1 MAQHTLPCP
10 ICAQIEL
17 CQAGTQPRLIAE
29 MRSGWAVL
37 GESQLFRGYS
47 LLLCKTPATELH
59 ELSTQARR
67 QFLDDMS
74 ALARAVNE
82 EVRPRKLN
90 YEMLGNLAPHLHWHL
105 LPRHED
111 DAQPSQPVW
120 NFWNQSDPKYFYD
133 PARDAE
139 LIAAIR
145 QQLATA
151 MTSSKS

>member
-1 MAQHTLPCP
+1 MAIHSLPCP

-17 CQAGTQPRLIAE
+17 CETGKHPRLIAE
-29 MRSGWAVL
+29 MPSGWAVL

-59 ELSTQARR
+59 ELPLEARR

-74 ALARAVNE
+74 ALAQAVDE
-82 EVRPRKLN
+82 AVRPRKLN
-90 YEMLGNLAPHLHWHL
+90 YEMLGNLAPHLHWHV

-111 DAQPSQPVW
+111 DPQPEQPVW
-120 NFWNQSDPKYFYD
+120 NFWDQSDPKYFYD

-139 LIAAIR
+139 LIATIR
-145 QQLATA
+145 QQLELVR
-151 MTSSKS
+151 TSNQS